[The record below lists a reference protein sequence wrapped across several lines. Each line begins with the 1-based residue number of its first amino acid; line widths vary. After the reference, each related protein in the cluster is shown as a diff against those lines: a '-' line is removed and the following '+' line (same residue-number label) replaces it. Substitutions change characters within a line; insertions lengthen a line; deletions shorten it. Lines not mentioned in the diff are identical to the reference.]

1 MKKILMA
8 LCAILTGCAD
18 YIPERP
24 LPAARDLP
32 EGSGIT
38 ISIST
43 DTVSEEYGYEFV
55 TGETGGRIKCQVR
68 VEIPDANMTDGV
80 RTEGIPP
87 RLGR

>member
-8 LCAILTGCAD
+8 LCAILTVCAD

-38 ISIST
+38 IST
-43 DTVSEEYGYEFV
+43 DTVSEKYGYEFV
-55 TGETGGRIKCQVR
+55 TGETGGRH
-68 VEIPDANMTDGV
+68 GV
-80 RTEGIPP
+80 RE
-87 RLGR
+87 

>member
-24 LPAARDLP
+24 LPAA
-32 EGSGIT
+32 SGIT

-55 TGETGGRIKCQVR
+55 TGETGGRH
-68 VEIPDANMTDGV
+68 GV
-80 RTEGIPP
+80 RE
-87 RLGR
+87 

>member
-55 TGETGGRIKCQVR
+55 IGETGGRH
-68 VEIPDANMTDGV
+68 GV
-80 RTEGIPP
+80 RE
-87 RLGR
+87 

>member
-1 MKKILMA
+1 MKKILLA
-8 LCAILTGCAD
+8 LCALLAGCAD

-55 TGETGGRIKCQVR
+55 TGETGGRH
-68 VEIPDANMTDGV
+68 GV
-80 RTEGIPP
+80 RE
-87 RLGR
+87 